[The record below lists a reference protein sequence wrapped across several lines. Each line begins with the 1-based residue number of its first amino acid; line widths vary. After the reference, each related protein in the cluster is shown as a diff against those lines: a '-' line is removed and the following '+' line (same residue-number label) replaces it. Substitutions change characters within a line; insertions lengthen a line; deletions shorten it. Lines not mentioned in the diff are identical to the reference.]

1 MTGSPDDAANTLAAE
16 WDERYTSLGAKI
28 PDGRPNPVLIA
39 AAREL
44 TPGRALEIGCGTGGD
59 AIWLAGN
66 GWQVTGLDVSQVVLD
81 RAARAGCNAGVH
93 VEWMCTRLEDASLP
107 AGGFDLVTAHYPALR
122 HSPGRDAQRALL
134 AAVAPEGTLLVVH
147 HADVDA
153 EKAKSYGFDIADYLS
168 HDDIVELL
176 DGDWDVRITRRRPRE
191 EPAGVEGQHTHDDVL
206 LASRRRA

>member
-1 MTGSPDDAANTLAAE
+1 MWPGALAAE
-16 WDERYTSLGAKI
+16 WDERYTALGAKI

-44 TPGRALEIGCGTGGD
+44 TPGRGLEIGCGTGGD

-66 GWQVTGLDVSQVVLD
+66 GWQVTALDVSQVVLD
-81 RAARAGCNAGVH
+81 RAARAGRDAGVH
-93 VEWMCTRLEDASLP
+93 VEWMCTRLEDAPLP

-122 HSPGRDAQRALL
+122 HSPERDAQRALL
-134 AAVAPEGTLLVVH
+134 AAVAPEGTLFVVH

-176 DGDWDVRITRRRPRE
+176 DGDRDVRITRRRPRE
-191 EPAGVEGQHTHDDVL
+191 EPAGLEGQHTHDDVL